1 METKT
6 KVDKRVPLRA
16 ADQVMRLNRLG
27 SFHQCRLSFMR
38 ILTRRMVKEKWAF
51 TRPVFDIN
59 ANGVGHAVYSAHTP
73 CRSYSLVVFAHDI
86 PDADRS

>member
-38 ILTRRMVKEKWAF
+38 ILTRRMVKEK
-51 TRPVFDIN
+51 
-59 ANGVGHAVYSAHTP
+59 
-73 CRSYSLVVFAHDI
+73 
-86 PDADRS
+86 